1 MFRHLLVPLD
11 GSRTAELVLPVAR
24 FFCETTGAAV
34 TLLHVVERY
43 PRPTVHHERHLTNAA
58 EAKQYLEQIGKEAFP
73 TTATIE
79 YHVHD
84 PGVGDVALSIT
95 AHADEMQADL
105 IALCTHGRGALSR
118 FLFGTIA
125 QQVLANA
132 SQPVLLVPHQLQQWE
147 GPYACRRI
155 LVPVD
160 VGGGHEEGISLA
172 LDLAATCRAEV
183 NLVAAVPT
191 LGTLSTER
199 AAAAQVLPTSASM
212 LLEIEQNEAYQELSR
227 RMESAR
233 KQGLQVK
240 SELVRGRVAEAI
252 VEAAKRLK
260 PDLIVM
266 ATHRRKGLDALMSGS
281 VGAAI
286 CAASPVCLLIAP
298 ISPSA
303 GTRA

>member
-11 GSRTAELVLPVAR
+11 GSPTAELVLPVAR

-34 TLLHVVERY
+34 TLLHVVEKH

-58 EAKQYLEQIGKEAFP
+58 DARQYLEQVGPGAFP
-73 TTATIE
+73 AATPIE

-84 PGVGDVALSIT
+84 PGVGDVAGSIT

-105 IALCTHGRGALSR
+105 IALCTHGRGDLGR

-125 QQVLANA
+125 QQVLATA
-132 SQPVLLVPHQLQQWE
+132 RQPVLLVPHQLQPWA
-147 GPYACRRI
+147 GPFVCRRM

-160 VGGGHEEGISLA
+160 VGGGHEEGVALA
-172 LDLAATCRAEV
+172 LGVAAMCRAEV
-183 NLVAAVPT
+183 DLVAAVPT

-212 LLEIEQNEAYQELSR
+212 LLEIEQNEAYQDLSR

-233 KQGLQVK
+233 KQGLQVRA
-240 SELVRGRVAEAI
+240 ELVRGRAAEAI
-252 VEAAKRLK
+252 VEAAKRLE

-281 VGAAI
+281 VGSAI

-298 ISPSA
+298 INPSA
-303 GTRA
+303 